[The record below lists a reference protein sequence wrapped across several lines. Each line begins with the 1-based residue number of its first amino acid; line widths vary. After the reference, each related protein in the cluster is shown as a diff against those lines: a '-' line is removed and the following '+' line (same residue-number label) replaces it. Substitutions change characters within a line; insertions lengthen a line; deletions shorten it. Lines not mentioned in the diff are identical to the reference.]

1 MKQKILPVSGDCTK
15 SKQQKQH
22 IFLKKFKKEPGIV
35 ESTVGNSHAHCKYC
49 RPKSDFSVAY
59 AGKYDIERH
68 CSSKTHLDK
77 VATKKSAESCQGIIK
92 FIPAKLIL
100 PEEKAVVRAE
110 AMFSE
115 IVKMNLPLST
125 ADVISRSSSF
135 HY

>member
-1 MKQKILPVSGDCTK
+1 MKQKILPVSGYCTK

-22 IFLKKFKKEPGIV
+22 IFLEKYKKEPGIV

-49 RPKSDFSVAY
+49 KSDFSVAY
-59 AGKYDIERH
+59 AGKYDIERQ

-77 VATKKSAESCQGIIK
+77 VAAKKSAESCQGIIK
-92 FIPAKLIL
+92 FIPAKIIP

-115 IVKMNLPLST
+115 MIVKMNLPLTT

-135 HY
+135 H

>member
-1 MKQKILPVSGDCTK
+1 MHTAS
-15 SKQQKQH
+15 
-22 IFLKKFKKEPGIV
+22 IV
-35 ESTVGNSHAHCKYC
+35 GLNQIST
-49 RPKSDFSVAY
+49 SVAY

-92 FIPAKLIL
+92 FIPTKLIL

-115 IVKMNLPLST
+115 MIVKMNLPLST
-125 ADVISRSSSF
+125 ACYLTKFIFSLLICLEDTG
-135 HY
+135 YNATN